1 MRFRI
6 LVLIATAV
14 VGFAAPSSAQS
25 EGIKVRGRWTIE
37 VRNADGTL
45 ASRTEFENALVANGR
60 NTLVGFLAGGAR
72 PIESWEVRLNTLGG
86 ALCQPANPCRSIA
99 TTRTGDGVQAFS
111 TLTLEVP
118 FNFTAP
124 VEQIVRLKG
133 SVTATSTEANLS
145 IGDVTSYTVVTD
157 QKTGNMVAIS
167 FTHHV
172 LAQPIPVASGQI
184 IQFTVEIAFS

>member
-1 MRFRI
+1 MLIRI
-6 LVLIATAV
+6 PIIAAV
-14 VGFAAPSSAQS
+14 VVLCSMASAFAQS
-25 EGIKVRGRWTIE
+25 EGIKVRGRWTVE

-45 ASRTEFENALVANGR
+45 ASRTEFANALVANGR
-60 NTLVGFLAGGAR
+60 NTLVGLLRGGAR

-99 TTRTGDGVQAFS
+99 TTRTGDGVQAFA
-111 TLTLEVP
+111 TLMLEVP

-124 VEQIVRLKG
+124 VEQIIRLTG
-133 SVTATSTEANLS
+133 SVTATSTQENLS

-157 QKTGNMVAIS
+157 QKTGNLVPIS

-184 IQFTVEIAFS
+184 IQFTVEISFS